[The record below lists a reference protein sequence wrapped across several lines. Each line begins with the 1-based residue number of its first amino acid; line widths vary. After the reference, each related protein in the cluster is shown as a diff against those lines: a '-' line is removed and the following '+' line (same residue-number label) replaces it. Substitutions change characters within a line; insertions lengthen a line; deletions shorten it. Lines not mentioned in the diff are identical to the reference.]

1 MENNVYDYLIKAVF
15 VGNTNTG
22 KTSALL
28 ALQNQYVDTLSQQS
42 TIGVEFGTILKQ
54 INNKKIKFCIWD
66 TAGQEKFNAIT
77 HSFYR
82 GTSIVVIFFD
92 LSNIQSYRKTIDWIN
107 DANKYA
113 PATRTI
119 ILVGN
124 KLDLQNRCVSYRE
137 AYEFASRH
145 NIMYEEISVTK
156 KINLE
161 NILYI
166 PTLHILKNIH
176 HTLPTGVRE
185 NNFVEVKTSSS
196 KLCGNCTI
204 S

>member
-1 MENNVYDYLIKAVF
+1 MENSVYDFLFKTVF

-28 ALQNQYVDTLSQQS
+28 SLQNQYKHNMEQQS
-42 TIGVEFGTILKQ
+42 TIGVEFGIILKK
-54 INNKKIKFCIWD
+54 INKKNIKFCVWD

-77 HSFYR
+77 QSFYR
-82 GTSIVVIFFD
+82 DTSIVVIFFD
-92 LSNIQSYRKTIDWIN
+92 LTNRQSFNNVIHWIN
-107 DANKYA
+107 DANKFA
-113 PATRTI
+113 PASKTL

-124 KLDLQNRCVSYRE
+124 KLDLKNRCISYNE
-137 AYEFASRH
+137 AYNFAEHH
-145 NIMYEEISVTK
+145 NILYEEISVVN

-161 NILYI
+161 NILYKPAMI
-166 PTLHILKNIH
+166 ILDKIKHNNI
-176 HTLPTGVRE
+176 PTGVRE
-185 NNFVEVKTSSS
+185 NTLVEVKTSS